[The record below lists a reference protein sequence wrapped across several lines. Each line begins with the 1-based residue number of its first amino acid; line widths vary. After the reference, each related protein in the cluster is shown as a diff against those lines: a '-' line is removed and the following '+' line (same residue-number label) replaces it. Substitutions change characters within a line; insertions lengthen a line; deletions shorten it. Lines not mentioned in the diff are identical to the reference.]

1 MIIDAT
7 EIFADIRRDV
17 CLDRELVKEYKE
29 KYNIVLIELPD
40 GDADIIIDGRMI
52 AFIPEED

>member
-1 MIIDAT
+1 MIINAIDLFNSVRQAV
-7 EIFADIRRDV
+7 E
-17 CLDRELVKEYKE
+17 LDRQLARDYG
-29 KYNIVLIELPD
+29 IVFIDLPD